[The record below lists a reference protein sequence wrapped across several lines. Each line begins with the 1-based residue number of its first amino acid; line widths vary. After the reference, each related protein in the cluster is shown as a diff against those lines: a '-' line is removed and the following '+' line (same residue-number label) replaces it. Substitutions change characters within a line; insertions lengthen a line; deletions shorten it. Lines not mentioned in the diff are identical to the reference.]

1 MSDLYDMMPYE
12 RDVFVDLIVEDIDKK
27 IKEAQKN
34 KLLD

>member
-34 KLLD
+34 KLLE

>member
-34 KLLD
+34 NLMD